1 MFINSTKVADFF
13 NSSQLLAPVAKVI
26 EIGCYPERFLWGNNA
41 PAPIYNSVLC
51 CVVYPPVPDTFLN
64 LFTHPSPVMLHVIFH
79 CVSFLQ
85 APNVIKTVTGK
96 ESTILLFLRFPSR
109 SCLLYY
115 GFGPEL
121 KKLFCFNF
129 QMQLSGEIKRICE
142 TWCLCASTTLL
153 NCCHCRPYPVTK
165 FSNAQI

>member
-121 KKLFCFNF
+121 KNF
-129 QMQLSGEIKRICE
+129 FVSISKCNYQARLSAFVKHGVCVRLPR
-142 TWCLCASTTLL
+142 CLTA
-153 NCCHCRPYPVTK
+153 VTVGH
-165 FSNAQI
+165 IL